1 VIIKNRIKMIDLK
14 SEKEFED
21 FVKNN
26 DASLVYFSTPQC
38 NVCKVLKPKIKEMIS
53 EEYEKIQMAYIDC
66 ELLKEV
72 AAQNRIFA
80 VPTILF
86 FIDGK
91 ELLRKSRNISLSEFR
106 AELERPYTMF
116 FDN

>member
-1 VIIKNRIKMIDLK
+1 MIDLK
-14 SEKEFED
+14 SNKEFEK
-21 FVKNN
+21 FIKNN

-38 NVCKVLKPKIKEMIS
+38 NVCKVLKPKVKEFIS
-53 EEYEKIQMAYIDC
+53 EEFEKIKMAYVDC

-80 VPTILF
+80 VPTILVF
-86 FIDGK
+86 FDGK
-91 ELLRKSRNISLSEFR
+91 EFLRKSRNFSISEFSS
-106 AELERPYTMF
+106 ELERPYTMF